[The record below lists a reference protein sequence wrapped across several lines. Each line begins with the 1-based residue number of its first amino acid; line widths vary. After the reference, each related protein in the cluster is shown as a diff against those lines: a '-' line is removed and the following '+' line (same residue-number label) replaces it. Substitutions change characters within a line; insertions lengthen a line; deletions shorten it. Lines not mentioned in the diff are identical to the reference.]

1 MLTNLL
7 YTLLA
12 IVLLGI
18 IIIIHELGHFIVGR
32 LCGIGVEEF
41 SVGFGPK
48 LFGWTRKGIDYSIR
62 ALPLGGFCKF
72 EGEDEDNPSPTA
84 MNSQPVWKRFLTVF
98 AGPAMNFVLAFAAAM
113 AVLMLFGTAD
123 LSTVIGEVVAD
134 APAAEAGLLAGDRI
148 VSANGAEITDDYAGV
163 EALRSIIQSG
173 EALSLSYERGGQLLS
188 ATLSPAVA
196 ADEETGES
204 RYQIGV
210 SFSYAFR
217 RYTLFQAIP
226 GAAQYIW
233 DFTRSMLDF
242 LRNLIFKG
250 QGANDVAGAVG
261 TVAVISQGLQVNKS
275 LFLDYLF
282 LISLNLGI
290 MNLLPLPALDGGRL
304 VFLIVEGIRRK
315 PVPPEKEGMV
325 HAIGLMVFFLLAI
338 VLTWHDIVTFI
349 LK

>member
-148 VSANGAEITDDYAGV
+148 VSANG
-163 EALRSIIQSG
+163 S
-173 EALSLSYERGGQLLS
+173 
-188 ATLSPAVA
+188 
-196 ADEETGES
+196 
-204 RYQIGV
+204 
-210 SFSYAFR
+210 
-217 RYTLFQAIP
+217 
-226 GAAQYIW
+226 
-233 DFTRSMLDF
+233 
-242 LRNLIFKG
+242 
-250 QGANDVAGAVG
+250 
-261 TVAVISQGLQVNKS
+261 
-275 LFLDYLF
+275 
-282 LISLNLGI
+282 
-290 MNLLPLPALDGGRL
+290 
-304 VFLIVEGIRRK
+304 
-315 PVPPEKEGMV
+315 
-325 HAIGLMVFFLLAI
+325 
-338 VLTWHDIVTFI
+338 
-349 LK
+349 